1 VSTEPT
7 AADRAALLAADRTF
21 FDTLV
26 SGDSAAV
33 QALLAENFVIVSVQ
47 DGSANT
53 GADLSAAI
61 DGGLVFPA
69 VTDYPD
75 EAVVRVAGEIG
86 IVVGRTAM
94 SFTGPDGEPF
104 EAGSRYTHV
113 YVRAEGGWRLLSAQ
127 GTEISRPG

>member
-1 VSTEPT
+1 MT
-7 AADRAALLAADRTF
+7 AEDRAALLAADRSF
-21 FDTLV
+21 FDALV
-26 SGDSAAV
+26 SGDSTTV
-33 QALLAENFVIVSVQ
+33 RALLADDFVIVSVQ
-47 DGSANT
+47 DGSVNS
-53 GADLSAAI
+53 GGDLVAAI

-75 EAVVRVAGEIG
+75 EAIVRVVGEVG

-94 SFTGPDGEPF
+94 AFKGADGSPF

-113 YVRAEGGWRLLSAQ
+113 YVRGGDGWRLLSAQ